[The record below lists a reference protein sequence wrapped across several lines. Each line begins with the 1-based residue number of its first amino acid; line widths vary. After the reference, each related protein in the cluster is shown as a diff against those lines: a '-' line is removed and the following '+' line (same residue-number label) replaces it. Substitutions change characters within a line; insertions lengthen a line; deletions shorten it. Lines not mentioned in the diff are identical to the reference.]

1 MPSLNKGF
9 YQLPKTPFEKVW
21 EFHTAFGQV
30 RNTIPT
36 LPGSETLADPNSLR
50 SLRKRLLEE
59 EYNEYVEGEDNND
72 LVEIADAIADILY
85 IAYGTAVSY
94 GLPMDEIFNE
104 VHASNMSKLGEDG
117 KPIYREDGKILK
129 GPNFFKPDILS
140 IIKRADSVGFEMP
153 GDTVDDQYDWA
164 SDTETAVYAD
174 KSSPEVFGK
183 TPPAPALERFA
194 IYVSV
199 GQLPPA
205 KATAHL
211 ENVKTQIL
219 ADAKKRGDT
228 ALYYFLATQG
238 EPRIERI

>member
-1 MPSLNKGF
+1 M
-9 YQLPKTPFEKVW
+9 W

-30 RNTIPT
+30 RNTVPT

-129 GPNFFKPDILS
+129 GPNFFQPDILS
-140 IIKRADSVGFEMP
+140 IIKRAEAVGFEAP
-153 GDTVDDQYDWA
+153 SDTVIEETEGKQLPDGCYEKTASYSGVHDQ
-164 SDTETAVYAD
+164 
-174 KSSPEVFGK
+174 PFR
-183 TPPAPALERFA
+183 ERFVVY
-194 IYVSV
+194 I
-199 GQLPPA
+199 G
-205 KATAHL
+205 TAHL
-211 ENVKTQIL
+211 PYDRAMTLYNHVKTDFL
-219 ADAKKRGDT
+219 AQVKEANDPGT
-228 ALYYFLATQG
+228 YYFVRVSNEEMT
-238 EPRIERI
+238 RVERI